1 MFSFRSM
8 TAAACVCLAASLAA
22 RTPDGA
28 AGEKTDAPTI
38 TFERGD
44 VTRALTA
51 CPGGTVTIELSGG
64 AAQLADA
71 QTAKR
76 IGAPLRHDRAEA
88 NVAQSVITC
97 WAFSPDGRLVATG
110 SRCANR
116 DGSEGQICVWETATG
131 ARVAEYRGS
140 GKGKAERLGNVTGLA
155 FGADGKTIRF
165 QAKGF
170 ELDGP

>member
-1 MFSFRSM
+1 M
-8 TAAACVCLAASLAA
+8 TPYG
-22 RTPDGA
+22 T

-38 TFERGD
+38 TFEKGD
-44 VTRALTA
+44 VTKALTA
-51 CPGGTVTIELSGG
+51 CPGGKVKIELSGA
-64 AAQLADA
+64 AAQLSEAK
-71 QTAKR
+71 TEKR
-76 IGAPLRHDRAEA
+76 IGSPLTHDRAEA
-88 NVAQSVITC
+88 NAAKSVITC

-140 GKGKAERLGNVTGLA
+140 GKRKAERLGNVTGLA
-155 FGADGKTIRF
+155 FGEDGKTIRF